1 MMRRTYCI
9 IILFVLAGGSS
20 PAEKREGPS
29 SDLTVSWSIGISSKK
44 GGDMGIAETYNGG
57 VETLFAGNGRARI
70 RLVSLMRIQSIFMS
84 AADDQK
90 KRFTIVK
97 ESGKDKYATSLTEA
111 EWKAYN
117 KKYDGA
123 VCKLAEDTAEV
134 LHFKC
139 KKAVVTLKNGR
150 EITAWYT
157 AAINAPAFPFL
168 EPEFSGVPGLVLKY
182 EYTYKKKTITYTA
195 TSISH
200 APISVDV
207 FKAPVAG

>member
-1 MMRRTYCI
+1 M
-9 IILFVLAGGSS
+9 LLALPQDPVTAGKG
-20 PAEKREGPS
+20 S
-29 SDLTVSWSIGISSKK
+29 SDLTVSWSIGISSGK
-44 GGDMGIAETYNGG
+44 GGNMGMAETYNGG
-57 VETLFAGNGRARI
+57 VETLFAGDKRARI

-84 AADDQK
+84 APDDQT

-97 ESGKDKYATSLTEA
+97 ESGKDKYTTSLTEE

-117 KKYDGA
+117 NKYEGA
-123 VCKLAEDTAEV
+123 VCKLMEDTSEV

-157 AAINAPAFPFL
+157 TAIQAPAFSLL
-168 EPEFSGVPGLVLKY
+168 EPAFSGVPGLVLKY
-182 EYTYKKKTITYTA
+182 AYAYKRKTITYTA

-200 APISVDV
+200 APIAGDV
-207 FKAPVAG
+207 FKAPVL